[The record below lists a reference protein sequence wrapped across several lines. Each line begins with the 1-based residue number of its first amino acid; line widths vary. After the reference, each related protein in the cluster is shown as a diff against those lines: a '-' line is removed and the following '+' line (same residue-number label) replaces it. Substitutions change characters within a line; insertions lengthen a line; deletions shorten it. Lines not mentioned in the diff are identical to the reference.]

1 MVSPPSPWRTAL
13 GSPFLKLALS
23 AALLALLFSQTDTGD
38 LGAAVAAADPRWLAL
53 GFAANAASQVVS
65 AYRWWLLTVA
75 VGFDVP
81 LPRVASYYFGG
92 MYLNLFGPGTLT
104 GDVGRSLFLADGRR
118 RGLALTT
125 VVAHRAFGFVALVWV
140 SAAAVLLTRELPL
153 PTLARPLAAL
163 AIPATL
169 AAWLVGPRL
178 AARMLPPTNTL
189 RRLVEHDLAPYWRD
203 PRLLGAALTLAMLVH
218 MLQIGGQM
226 AVGHALGLALP
237 GAVFWVVVPILNALS
252 TLPFSLSGIGVREAG
267 YWYALPQLG
276 VAPGSAVAVG
286 LLTSAIVLVTGLC
299 GLPFFLLTRRAPRRI
314 TR

>member
-1 MVSPPSPWRTAL
+1 VLVELVDQPGLMRLTDATRAAIVRMVRDLRAAITASHDQPVAAVL
-13 GSPFLKLALS
+13 YGHLRASGRY
-23 AALLALLFSQTDTGD
+23 AALVTAAETGD
-38 LGAAVAAADPRWLAL
+38 DA
-53 GFAANAASQVVS
+53 
-65 AYRWWLLTVA
+65 
-75 VGFDVP
+75 P
-81 LPRVASYYFGG
+81 LRRVASYYFGG
-92 MYLNLFGPGTLT
+92 MYLNLFGPGTVT

-118 RGLALTT
+118 RGLALST
-125 VVAHRAFGFVALVWV
+125 VAAHRAFGLVALVWV
-140 SAAAVLLTRELPL
+140 SAAALLLTRELPL
-153 PTLARPLAAL
+153 PRLARLFAAL

-178 AARMLPPTNTL
+178 VARILPPTNAL

-203 PRLLGAALTLAMLVH
+203 PRLLGASLTLAMLVH
-218 MLQIGGQM
+218 VLQIGGQM
-226 AVGHALGLALP
+226 AVGHALGLVLP

-252 TLPFSLSGIGVREAG
+252 TLPFSLSGLGVREAG